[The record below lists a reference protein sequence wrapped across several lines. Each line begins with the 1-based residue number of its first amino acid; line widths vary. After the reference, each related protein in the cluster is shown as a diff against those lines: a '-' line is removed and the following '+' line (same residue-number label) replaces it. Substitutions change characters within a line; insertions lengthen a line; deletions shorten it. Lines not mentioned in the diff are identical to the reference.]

1 VYLYEIRG
9 FVRHPMKFGSLYSY
23 NFIGRLNFRLEFGL
37 TDFFSE
43 DENFEELSYR
53 SMEFRPK

>member
-1 VYLYEIRG
+1 
-9 FVRHPMKFGSLYSY
+9 MKFGSLYSY